1 MIFMTLAEKFH
12 QEAISLMKEKGKELD
27 EETKKEI
34 IQSIED
40 TFMDGDFEAL
50 IRVPFEKGEFA
61 KAFLIGE
68 GFLIKEKDEDILR
81 TKVVFLVSY

>member
-1 MIFMTLAEKFH
+1 MTLAEKYH
-12 QEAISLMKEKGKELD
+12 QETVSLMKEKGKGLD

-40 TFMDGDFEAL
+40 SLMDGDFEAS
-50 IRVPFEKGEFA
+50 FKTSFKKGEFV

-68 GFLIKEKDEDILR
+68 GFVVKEENWRDGE
-81 TKVVFLVSY
+81 TVFKIGY

>member
-1 MIFMTLAEKFH
+1 MTLAEKYH
-12 QEAISLMKEKGKELD
+12 QETVSLMKSKGKGLD

-40 TFMDGDFEAL
+40 SLMDGDFEAS
-50 IRVPFEKGEFA
+50 VKTFFKKGDVV

-68 GFLIKEKDEDILR
+68 GLISS
-81 TKVVFLVSY
+81 F